1 MSVKQGIISAVV
13 FLCIIIGVTFYIQ
26 SLRADLEKSERNNQ
40 LLQQSIEQQSLT
52 IDQME
57 QSYSKILNLN
67 AEISENINKVNDNI
81 RKYQNT
87 VTQKTDQLS
96 KVAIG
101 KSSLTEKIINDATTK
116 QLKCFELI
124 TRGQKCD

>member
-1 MSVKQGIISAVV
+1 MSIKQGIISAVV
-13 FLCIIIGVTFYIQ
+13 FLCVVIGVTFYIQ

-57 QSYSKILNLN
+57 KSYSKILNLN

-87 VTQKTDQLS
+87 ITQKTDQLA
-96 KVAIG
+96 KVAVG

>member
-96 KVAIG
+96 KVAVG

>member
-1 MSVKQGIISAVV
+1 MSIKQGIISAVV
-13 FLCIIIGVTFYIQ
+13 FLCVVIGVTFYIQ

-87 VTQKTDQLS
+87 ITQKTDQLA
-96 KVAIG
+96 KVAVG

>member
-1 MSVKQGIISAVV
+1 MSIKQGIISAVV
-13 FLCIIIGVTFYIQ
+13 FLCVVIGATFYIQ
-26 SLRADLEKSERNNQ
+26 SLSEKKKKSERNNQ

-57 QSYSKILNLN
+57 KSYSKILNLN

-87 VTQKTDQLS
+87 ITQKTDQLA
-96 KVAIG
+96 KVAVG

>member
-1 MSVKQGIISAVV
+1 MSIKQGIISAIV
-13 FLCIIIGVTFYIQ
+13 FLCIVIGVTFYIQ
-26 SLRADLEKSERNNQ
+26 SLRADLEKSEHNNQ

-57 QSYSKILNLN
+57 QSYNKILNLN

-96 KVAIG
+96 KVAVG
-101 KSSLTEKIINDATTK
+101 KSSLTEKIINDATEK

-124 TRGQKCD
+124 TRGKKCD